1 VRGCAFWGNR
11 FIIRPLLRSS
21 LLLSLPLALAVAVV
35 PFAGAAAPSKPS
47 VSNWT
52 KAKHGKVLTPAK
64 ASPAKASSAAKA
76 PPAEKA
82 PPPVLAGRPPAASV
96 STRAKSKSEGPSI
109 NGKVAVFGFTGDG
122 AARVQQTVVSTL
134 RTRGLQVTTT
144 LRPVDSAEQYRE
156 MAATLQLAAYIDG
169 AVGGAGS
176 RGQATV
182 HLRSGVTGR
191 RIASVRFS
199 ADRSVLADNV
209 GSGLWPR
216 TGNQLTRLC
225 AAAAKPRKGGRRALR
240 IDAGTQIEPAVDP
253 DSAIPA
259 HLRND
264 PPTGR
269 RKDDPWADEGT

>member
-1 VRGCAFWGNR
+1 M
-11 FIIRPLLRSS
+11 LRSS

-35 PFAGAAAPSKPS
+35 PLAGAAAPSKPS
-47 VSNWT
+47 LSSWT

-64 ASPAKASSAAKA
+64 ASPPAKAPSAAKA
-76 PPAEKA
+76 PPAGKSPPAEKA
-82 PPPVLAGRPPAASV
+82 PPPVLASRPAAASA
-96 STRAKSKSEGPSI
+96 SASARAKSKSEGPSI
-109 NGKVAVFGFTGDG
+109 NGKVAVFGFTGEG

-225 AAAAKPRKGGRRALR
+225 AAAAKPRKGARRALR
-240 IDAGTQIEPAVDP
+240 IDAGTQIEPAADP

>member
-1 VRGCAFWGNR
+1 M
-11 FIIRPLLRSS
+11 
-21 LLLSLPLALAVAVV
+21 LSLSWVVAVWV
-35 PFAGAAAPSKPS
+35 IPLSGTAAPSKPS
-47 VSNWT
+47 LSSWT
-52 KAKHGKVLTPAK
+52 KAKHGKVLVPSKAPPPARASQVTK
-64 ASPAKASSAAKA
+64 APPAGKA

-82 PPPVLAGRPPAASV
+82 PPPVLAARPATAGAASR
-96 STRAKSKSEGPSI
+96 SKPKSEGPSSI
-109 NGKVAVFGFTGDG
+109 NGKVAVFGFTGEG
-122 AARVQQTVVSTL
+122 AARVQQVVVSTL

-169 AVGGAGS
+169 AVGGAGT

-182 HLRSGVTGR
+182 HVRSGVTGR

-199 ADRSVLADNV
+199 GDRGALADDV

-216 TGNQLTRLC
+216 TGSQLTRLC

>member
-1 VRGCAFWGNR
+1 M
-11 FIIRPLLRSS
+11 RPLLRPS
-21 LLLSLPLALAVAVV
+21 LLLSLPLALAVSVV
-35 PFAGAAAPSKPS
+35 PLAGAAAPSKPS
-47 VSNWT
+47 LSSWT
-52 KAKHGKVLTPAK
+52 KAKHGKVLVPAK
-64 ASPAKASSAAKA
+64 PHGEGAAAGEGAASRT
-76 PPAEKA
+76 KA
-82 PPPVLAGRPPAASV
+82 PPPVLASRPAAASAG
-96 STRAKSKSEGPSI
+96 SRSKSKSEGPSI
-109 NGKVAVFGFTGDG
+109 NGKVAVFGFTGEG
-122 AARVQQTVVSTL
+122 AARVQQVVVSTL

-144 LRPVDSAEQYRE
+144 LRRVDSAEQYRE

-169 AVGGAGS
+169 AVGGAGT

-182 HLRSGVTGR
+182 HVRSGVTGR

-199 ADRSVLADNV
+199 GDRSVLADNV

-216 TGNQLTRLC
+216 TGSQLTRLC

-240 IDAGTQIEPAVDP
+240 IDAGTQIEPASDP

-264 PPTGR
+264 IPTGR

>member
-1 VRGCAFWGNR
+1 M
-11 FIIRPLLRSS
+11 RPLFRPL
-21 LLLSLPLALAVAVV
+21 LLLSLPLALAVSVV
-35 PFAGAAAPSKPS
+35 PLAGAAAPSKAS
-47 VSNWT
+47 VSSWA
-52 KAKHGKVLTPAK
+52 KAKHGKVLVPAKAPVAKAPPPAK
-64 ASPAKASSAAKA
+64 ASPQVKATPTAPASRPATASA
-76 PPAEKA
+76 
-82 PPPVLAGRPPAASV
+82 GS
-96 STRAKSKSEGPSI
+96 RAKSKSEGPGI
-109 NGKVAVFGFTGDG
+109 NGKVAVFGFTGEG
-122 AARVQQTVVSTL
+122 AARVQQVVVSTL

-169 AVGGAGS
+169 AVGGAGP

-199 ADRSVLADNV
+199 GDRGALADDV

-216 TGNQLTRLC
+216 TGSQLTRLC
-225 AAAAKPRKGGRRALR
+225 AEAAKPRKGGRRALR
-240 IDAGTQIEPAVDP
+240 IDAGTQIEPASDP